1 MPIRFKHSRS
11 LEFNHNAAAS
21 NVSSGSRRSRI
32 EQTTNSNTR
41 VGRPIFT
48 IPAGNTRRNN
58 LWSEVRHDHY
68 VHAKAESRLGI
79 NRRRRPKTESEA
91 HLQGIKNELALRS
104 PPNGTRSPRLT
115 FSPKKVRTHKHKPK
129 SK

>member
-11 LEFNHNAAAS
+11 VEFNHNAAPS
-21 NVSSGSRRSRI
+21 NVSSGPRRI

-58 LWSEVRHDHY
+58 LWSEVRRDRY
-68 VHAKAESRLGI
+68 IHAKAESRLGI
-79 NRRRRPKTESEA
+79 NRRHRLKTESEA

-104 PPNGTRSPRLT
+104 PPNGTRSPKLA
-115 FSPKKVRTHKHKPK
+115 FSPKKVRTHKRKPK